1 MQSLRIVVCDD
12 HAVVRRGIRA
22 LLESQPGWSVVGEAS
37 TGTEAVRLTRKLKPE
52 ICIFDYSMP
61 DMTGLE
67 ASEVVLDESP
77 NVRILMLSMHDSE
90 NIIERALA
98 AGIYGYV
105 LKSDAERDVIE
116 AVRALS
122 EKKPFFTSAAGAYVL
137 RKMRGH
143 PKKGTSSAKL
153 SLRERQIIKQVADGR
168 SNKQIAASLH
178 LSVRTI
184 ETHRANLSRKL
195 GLNSLPALI
204 KFAIRNN
211 LTEL

>member
-37 TGTEAVRLTRKLKPE
+37 TGTDAVKLARRLKPE
-52 ICIFDYSMP
+52 ICVFDYSMP

-67 ASEVVLDESP
+67 ASEVLLDELP
-77 NVRILMLSMHDSE
+77 KVRILMLSMHDSE

-105 LKSDAERDVIE
+105 LKSDAERDVVE

-122 EKKPFFTSAAGAYVL
+122 ENKPFFTSAAGAYLL

-143 PKKGTSSAKL
+143 PTKGTSSTKL

-168 SNKQIAASLH
+168 SNKQIATSLH
-178 LSVRTI
+178 LSVRTV
-184 ETHRANLSRKL
+184 ETHRANLAKKL

-204 KFAIRNN
+204 KYAIRNK

>member
-1 MQSLRIVVCDD
+1 MQSLRIVICDD
-12 HAVVRRGIRA
+12 HAIVRRGIRA
-22 LLESQPGWSVVGEAS
+22 LLESQPGWRVVGEAS
-37 TGTEAVRLTRKLKPE
+37 NGNDAAKVARRLKPD

-67 ASEVVLDESP
+67 ASEVLLDELP
-77 NVRILMLSMHDSE
+77 DVKILMLSMHDSE

-98 AGIYGYV
+98 AGVYGYV
-105 LKSDAERDVIE
+105 LKSDAERDVVE

-122 EKKPFFTSAAGAYVL
+122 EKKPFFTSAAGAYVM

-143 PKKGTSSAKL
+143 PKKGRSSTKL

-178 LSVRTI
+178 LSVRTV
-184 ETHRANLSRKL
+184 ETHRANLAKKL

-204 KFAIRNN
+204 KFAIRNK